1 MTNIEFNNYPNFF
14 NYIKDKKV
22 LVVSDINTNTFLSKF
37 KDELEENAKLVK
49 YTYFDEDNL
58 VPDIEHIKRIE
69 ENIDSIDYVLGVGS
83 GSIND
88 LCKYTA
94 KRNNIESGIFG
105 TAPSMDGYLS
115 KGAGI
120 MVDGFKITYSV
131 NYPHDCLV
139 DSTVITNAPKI
150 LIASG
155 FGDIIGKYTCLTDW
169 RLSHILNGEEINI
182 EAYEMMEKALKETV
196 NHYKD
201 IARYDLN
208 GVSILMNALLVAGTS
223 MAIAGN
229 SRPAS
234 GSEHHQSHYIE
245 MYFVKI
251 KKPIPSHG
259 LKVALGTLVSIELY
273 NHLKETSFFK
283 NHPKRQELEELIDS
297 LPKVDEVLK
306 MLKDVKGYTKFRE
319 LGITKEL
326 FIETIYNAYTTRD
339 RYTILTLYHDN
350 NLYDE
355 IIDTLV
361 DKYY

>member
-1 MTNIEFNNYPNFF
+1 MTNIEFNDYPKFF
-14 NYIKDKKV
+14 EYIKNKKV
-22 LVVSDINTNTFLSKF
+22 LVVSDPNTNPFILNF
-37 KDELEENAKLVK
+37 KENLENNAKLVK
-49 YTYFDEDNL
+49 YVLLNDKNL
-58 VPDIEHIKRIE
+58 VPDMAAILEIEKE
-69 ENIDSIDYVLGVGS
+69 IDSIDYVLGVGS

-88 LCKYTA
+88 LCKYVA
-94 KRNNIESGIFG
+94 KRNNIESGIYG

-120 MVDGFKITYSV
+120 MVDGFKITYPV
-131 NYPHDCLV
+131 NVPHDCLV
-139 DSTVITNAPKI
+139 DSKVISSAPKI

-155 FGDIIGKYTCLTDW
+155 FGDILGKYTCLTDW
-169 RLSHILNGEEINI
+169 KLSNILNGEEINY
-182 EAYEMMEKALKETV
+182 EAYNMMKNALDDTI
-196 NHYKD
+196 NHYID
-201 IARYDLN
+201 ISKYDYN

-223 MAIAGN
+223 MAICGN

-273 NHLKETSFFK
+273 NHLKETDFYK
-283 NHPKRQELEELIDS
+283 NNPKREELKELIDN
-297 LPKVDEVLK
+297 LPKVDDVLS
-306 MLKDVKGYTKFRE
+306 MLKLVGGYTKFRE
-319 LGITKEL
+319 LGISKEL
-326 FIETIYNAYTTRD
+326 FIETVYNAYTTRD
-339 RYTILTLYHDN
+339 RYTILTLYHEN